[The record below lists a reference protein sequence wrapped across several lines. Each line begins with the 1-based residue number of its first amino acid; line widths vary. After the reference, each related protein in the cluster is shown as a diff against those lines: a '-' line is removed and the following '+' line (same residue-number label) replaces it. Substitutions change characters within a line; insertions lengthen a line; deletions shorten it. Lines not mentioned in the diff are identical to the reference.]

1 MSFFQSEFVQEEL
14 KVISELQE
22 QIYEKVFSFATMSSS
37 DKLEHVE
44 MLEDL
49 LKKQQILYTR
59 MSLSDDPEAQKM
71 KEQIISS
78 ARQLGFPPDVDLG
91 YVFSNMANIVENM
104 KKSINE
110 STWQP
115 NQKILLFMVQEAT
128 QTSTKQR
135 DKSQIQPI
143 WSIPNVFF
151 RPQEAKFFGRFD
163 QQTG

>member
-1 MSFFQSEFVQEEL
+1 MSFFQSEFVQGEL
-14 KVISELQE
+14 QEISELQDK
-22 QIYEKVFSFATMSSS
+22 IYEKVFSFAHMSNK

-59 MSLSDDPEAQKM
+59 MSLSDDPEAKKM
-71 KEQIISS
+71 KDQIISS

-110 STWQP
+110 SAWQP
-115 NQKILLFMVQEAT
+115 NKKIILFMV
-128 QTSTKQR
+128 
-135 DKSQIQPI
+135 
-143 WSIPNVFF
+143 
-151 RPQEAKFFGRFD
+151 
-163 QQTG
+163 